1 MARGYKVRL
10 GDGSEIGPL
19 DLSAVREWYQ
29 QGLISRKSAV
39 LTPGSK
45 RWTTLAE
52 VAELQ
57 DLGAKSQSSAALRAA
72 VQEATRSPNPTS
84 GSRSRDDD
92 EAWSSSS
99 SSLAGLAD
107 RWRSLLVALVLF
119 VAAVGAGLIAWAPQ
133 KALPEL
139 EGLPWT
145 EIALV
150 LLVFGLGLVK
160 GWDWGRKLVR
170 LAVLAIAIGM
180 FPLMGVLVAQGVR
193 GPALLAVVSAWVVFS
208 GLFALLTGAD
218 LAWPKAILAV
228 LVVLA
233 GGTGLV
239 YFCYAPETEARHQVL
254 DWIAPDRGFTDDAL
268 GVSFRLPPG
277 WRILKKD
284 NPLVAAPPEAK
295 LTLAQPRLG
304 GFGFF
309 LEESSPSGVASL
321 DQYLNR
327 LQATRRRT
335 LPSLREASR
344 SDVAVG
350 RLSGRRSAGS
360 WDKEG
365 VRYREE
371 AAVWKDGWVYFALVE
386 WLPEAGSSPAD
397 HELDALLAGFSTN
410 GVLAEKL
417 QQAVQNVTLA
427 VPHLSS
433 TAAEML
439 MAQSQ
444 ARVLEPDQAFRRALD
459 AAARALPT
467 WSKDDTQD
475 FAQITA
481 ATYAALSA
489 PERNRLAAYVDRVR
503 ARQLT
508 SPEDDREMSRLMK
521 AAVLRLPPAKRE
533 RLQALYEQAIRSA
546 PGG

>member
-29 QGLISRKSAV
+29 KGLINRKSAV

-52 VAELQ
+52 VAELK
-57 DLGAKSQSSAALRAA
+57 DLGGAAKSQSSAALRAA
-72 VQEATRSPNPTS
+72 VEEATQSSSPTS
-84 GSRSRDDD
+84 GRARPRD
-92 EAWSSSS
+92 EEWSGASG
-99 SSLAGLAD
+99 LAGLGD
-107 RWRSLLVALVLF
+107 RWRTLVAALLLFAAAAGVGLV
-119 VAAVGAGLIAWAPQ
+119 AWRPQ
-133 KALPEL
+133 SVLPEF

-145 EIALV
+145 ESALV
-150 LLVFGLGLVK
+150 LLVFGLCLVK
-160 GWDWGRKLVR
+160 GWEWGRKLVR
-170 LAVLAIAIGM
+170 FAVLLIAVGM
-180 FPLMGVLVAQGVR
+180 FPLMGILVAQGVR
-193 GPALLAVVSAWVVFS
+193 GPALLAAVSAWVVFS

-218 LAWPKAILAV
+218 VAWPKAVLAI

-239 YFCYAPETEARHQVL
+239 YFGYAPETEERRQVRE
-254 DWIAPDRGFTDDAL
+254 WVAPDRAFTDDGL
-268 GVSFRLPPG
+268 GVSFQVPPG
-277 WRILKKD
+277 WRMLKKD

-309 LEESSPSGVASL
+309 LAESSPSGVASL

-327 LQATRRRT
+327 VLAAHRRT
-335 LPSLREASR
+335 VPSLREASR

-350 RLSGRRSAGS
+350 RLSGRKAVET

-365 VRYREE
+365 TRYAEE

-386 WLPEAGSSPAD
+386 WLPEGASSPD
-397 HELDALLAGFSTN
+397 HELDVLLAAFQTN

-417 QQAVQNVTLA
+417 KQAVQNVILA
-427 VPHLSS
+427 VPHLSP

-439 MAQSQ
+439 MGQSQ

-481 ATYAALSA
+481 ATYAALS
-489 PERNRLAAYVDRVR
+489 PQERNRLAAYVERVR
-503 ARQLT
+503 GRQLT
-508 SPEDDREMSRLMK
+508 SSEDDREMSRLMK
-521 AAVLRLPPAKRE
+521 AAVLRLSPAKRE

>member
-29 QGLISRKSAV
+29 QGLINRKSAV

-52 VAELQ
+52 VAELK
-57 DLGAKSQSSAALRAA
+57 DLGGAKSTGSAALRAA
-72 VQEATRSPNPTS
+72 VQEATRSSSPTS
-84 GSRSRDDD
+84 SGTQPRDQ
-92 EAWSSSS
+92 EWHASSG
-99 SSLAGLAD
+99 LAGLGD
-107 RWRSLLVALVLF
+107 RWRSLVAALLLF
-119 VAAVGAGLIAWAPQ
+119 TAAVGAGLVAWAPQ

-150 LLVFGLGLVK
+150 LLVFGLGLVA
-160 GWDWGRKLVR
+160 GWEWGRKLVR
-170 LAVLAIAIGM
+170 LAVLLIAIGI
-180 FPLMGVLVAQGVR
+180 FPLMGILFAQGVR
-193 GPALLAVVSAWVVFS
+193 GPALLAAVSAWVVFS

-218 LAWPKAILAV
+218 MAWPKAVLAV

-233 GGTGLV
+233 GGAGVV
-239 YFCYAPETEARHQVL
+239 YFCYSPETEARRQVL
-254 DWIAPDRGFTDDAL
+254 DWVAPDRGFTDDAL

-295 LTLAQPRLG
+295 VTFAQPRLG

-309 LEESSPSGVASL
+309 LAESSPSGVASL

-335 LPSLREASR
+335 VPSFREASR

-350 RLSGRRSAGS
+350 RLGGRKAVGTWER
-360 WDKEG
+360 EG
-365 VRYREE
+365 ARYGEE
-371 AAVWKDGWVYFALVE
+371 AAVWKDGWIYFALVE
-386 WLPEAGSSPAD
+386 WLPEGGSSPAG
-397 HELDALLAGFSTN
+397 HELDALLAGVSTN
-410 GVLAEKL
+410 GALAEKL

-427 VPHLSS
+427 VPHLSP

-439 MAQSQ
+439 MGQSQ

-521 AAVLRLPPAKRE
+521 AAVLRLPAAKRE

>member
-29 QGLISRKSAV
+29 QGLINKKSAV

-45 RWTTLAE
+45 RWTTLAD
-52 VAELQ
+52 VAELK
-57 DLGAKSQSSAALRAA
+57 DLGTNKGSSSAALRAA
-72 VQEATRSPNPTS
+72 VQEATESASPTS
-84 GSRSRDDD
+84 SRARTRDEEWSGGS
-92 EAWSSSS
+92 
-99 SSLAGLAD
+99 GLSGIGD
-107 RWRSLLVALVLF
+107 RWRMLVAAILLFGAAAEVGLV
-119 VAAVGAGLIAWAPQ
+119 AWRPQ
-133 KALPEL
+133 RVLPEF

-145 EIALV
+145 ETALA
-150 LLVFGLGLVK
+150 LLVFGLCLVR
-160 GWDWGRKLVR
+160 GWEWGRKLVR
-170 LAVLAIAIGM
+170 FAVLLIAVAM
-180 FPLMGVLVAQGVR
+180 FPLMGILFAQGVR
-193 GPALLAVVSAWVVFS
+193 GPALLAAVSAWVVFS
-208 GLFALLTGAD
+208 GLFALLGTD
-218 LAWPKAILAV
+218 LAWPKAVLAI

-239 YFCYAPETEARHQVL
+239 YFGYSPETEARRQL
-254 DWIAPDRGFTDDAL
+254 IEWMAPDRAFTDDAL
-268 GVSFRLPPG
+268 GVSFQVPPG
-277 WRILKKD
+277 WRILRKD
-284 NPLVAAPPEAK
+284 NPLVAAPPDAK

-309 LEESSPSGVASL
+309 LAESSPSGVASL
-321 DQYLNR
+321 DQYLSR
-327 LQATRRRT
+327 IQAARRRMV
-335 LPSLREASR
+335 PSLREAGR
-344 SDVAVG
+344 SEVAVG
-350 RLSGRRSAGS
+350 RLPGRKAVGT

-365 VRYREE
+365 VRYADE

-386 WLPEAGSSPAD
+386 WLPEGSSSAPER
-397 HELDALLAGFSTN
+397 ELGVLLAGFKTN

-427 VPHLSS
+427 VPHLSP

-439 MAQSQ
+439 MGQSQ

-467 WSKDDTQD
+467 WTKNDTED

-481 ATYAALSA
+481 ATYAALSLQ
-489 PERNRLAAYVDRVR
+489 ERNRLAAYVERVR

-508 SPEDDREMSRLMK
+508 SSEDDREMSRLMK